1 MHSAFQLSGTGGL
14 EDVCGIWKCVG
25 EEIILMPE
33 PKIILMPE
41 PRIGNV
47 FKSYTLGKTKIY

>member
-1 MHSAFQLSGTGGL
+1 MRSAFQLSGTGEL
-14 EDVCGIWKCVG
+14 EDVCGIWKFIG

-33 PKIILMPE
+33 PKIVLMPE

-47 FKSYTLGKTKIY
+47 FKSYTSGETKIS